1 MRAEAVH
8 IRGVDNLST
17 DDVRLFA
24 STLYPSFEFKV
35 EWIDDTSLNLAYESA
50 DIATSALQALSSAHI
65 EQLPPTTLRPAKPLA
80 REKTIEGLKIR
91 IAFVGDKKERG
102 ARDRSRWYLFNP
114 HPSEEY
120 ERRYIPP
127 YLLPND
133 RRDSRRRGERRY
145 DPYPRRRRSR
155 TKSPPLNYDDS
166 PRNEGIEL
174 FPSKLS
180 GARQSDLPDRGSR
193 SRSPDRRRRIEGSH
207 PAFADLVHT
216 VSSTNHLRRSNQTD
230 QPIDL
235 FPNKVGDVKRAA
247 MDSLLGIT
255 PRNGPV
261 SLEDRIA
268 PGEERSFHN
277 ASKNT
282 VELFPDRVQSSLDEA
297 VSSKSLA
304 ERIRDDGHGGAKEL
318 FPEMLRHG
326 GGGRRRRRAEDHF

>member
-1 MRAEAVH
+1 M
-8 IRGVDNLST
+8 RGVDNLST
-17 DDVRLFA
+17 DDVRLFTT
-24 STLYPSFEFKV
+24 TLYSSFEFKV
-35 EWIDDTSLNLAYESA
+35 EWIDDTSLNLVYESA

-65 EQLPPTTLRPAKPLA
+65 EQLPLTTLRPAKTLA
-80 REKTIEGLKIR
+80 GEKTIEGLKLR
-91 IAFVGDKKERG
+91 IAFVGDKKEKG

-127 YLLPND
+127 YILAND

-155 TKSPPLNYDDS
+155 SKSPPLNYDDS

-180 GARQSDLPDRGSR
+180 NVRQSDRPDRGSR

-216 VSSTNHLRRSNQTD
+216 VSSTDQPRRSHRTE

-235 FPNKVGDVKRAA
+235 FPDKVGDLNHAA
-247 MDSLLGIT
+247 MDSLLGT

-261 SLEDRIA
+261 SLEDRIL
-268 PGEERSFHN
+268 PGEERSFHDV
-277 ASKNT
+277 SKN
-282 VELFPDRVQSSLDEA
+282 VIELFPDRVQSSPVEG

-304 ERIRDDGHGGAKEL
+304 ERIQEDGHGGAKEL
-318 FPEMLRHG
+318 FPEMLRRG